1 MAKLTVL
8 GLYNYDPTLFDGLVF
23 PAGIDKDTAINEILR
38 RSGEFETIYPDFD
51 FLKNMITFWGK
62 KHYRTFEKWVYA
74 LSLEFEPLHNYDRHE
89 EYEDI
94 HVRNDQSKQNRN
106 VAGFKTEN
114 DNVNRDSTGSTAAS
128 NDTTTTPNTTT
139 TRNVS
144 AYDSA
149 SYQPKEQET
158 LTGST
163 NAKSNDLTNNT
174 ARSNEQTNRTANDIN
189 NENVTGSS
197 NGTENIRHKAHLFGN
212 IGTTKSTEML
222 LDYLDAERWNIY
234 EHISDIFI
242 DEFCIMVY

>member
-1 MAKLTVL
+1 
-8 GLYNYDPTLFDGLVF
+8 VF

-51 FLKNMITFWGK
+51 FLKAMITFWGK

-74 LSLEFEPLHNYDRHE
+74 LSIEFEPLHNYDRHE
-89 EYEDI
+89 EYEDV
-94 HVRNDQSKQNRN
+94 HVSTSNERSK
-106 VAGFKTEN
+106 T
-114 DNVNRDSTGSTAAS
+114 DRDSTGSTAAS

-144 AYDSA
+144 AYDSSA
-149 SYQPKEQET
+149 YQPKEQET
-158 LTGST
+158 LTGTT

-174 ARSNEQTNRTANDIN
+174 ARSNE
-189 NENVTGSS
+189 ESTGAR
-197 NGTENIRHKAHLFGN
+197 NGTENIRHNAHLFGN

-234 EHISDIFI
+234 EHIGDTFI